1 MIEIAIYI
9 ISFLVMITA
18 IKIIMGPTIWD
29 RLLAYNLVMA
39 KILMLIVL
47 FSVIFE
53 KSYLLDIAITY
64 SLIGFIST
72 LFIAKFV
79 KDRGKI

>member
-1 MIEIAIYI
+1 MIEIATYI

>member
-1 MIEIAIYI
+1 MIEIATYI

-47 FSVIFE
+47 FSVIIE